1 MRIAIAIALLSIG
14 ALSQVMSSQA
24 QDVVGK
30 ILPDGNPRRLVMP
43 KRSERESVIHQ
54 LRATRATAQG
64 EHAQQVVFLL
74 AVLGADYER
83 NRDYLLWVLKGCE
96 VPEIKHGCDDM
107 TGEYL
112 IYLYEHGHPE
122 ILAPLLSSSVKDY
135 SAAGSE
141 GLGGFFSELVAKS
154 PNAFLDAVR
163 SFPASTQRKMCY
175 FAGAADGGGMSPA
188 DLRKVRNQLGAMNDE
203 IARRCLRQIEQANKP
218 EQR

>member
-1 MRIAIAIALLSIG
+1 
-14 ALSQVMSSQA
+14 MSSQA

-141 GLGGFFSELVAKS
+141 GLGAFFSELVAKS

-163 SFPASTQRKMCY
+163 SFPASAQRKMCY